1 MSTIIDTL
9 REMRSQIDAMIASVS
24 ADGYGDVV
32 LEKPVATP
40 AKQRANKGQPTL
52 HGAWTA
58 HVLETHNKESAEFK
72 AFLEKR
78 MQDARDGKLVY
89 NDTQAEV
96 KNGKKSA
103 GDTMDEKDA
112 TRGAHIAFVSYWK
125 ASHVDEHDAFKSE
138 WEAANPKEAR
148 AASGGSSLA
157 SDSESTA
164 EGPEK
169 VAKKRGAKKDSE
181 RSAEDLAAVKAKRA
195 AKKAEKAAK
204 KAESEV
210 EGRSALN
217 MAPAAPA
224 APVIPAGGGGEETQE
239 QPAESSQEAEAE
251 DEAEEV
257 EMSHKPFT
265 HSKVKYLRLGYLD
278 EEQGKMV
285 WDEDGDL
292 WRAEKDG
299 SLGAYAGVLKSDG
312 TIDNSPET
320 LANEPVCQ

>member
-1 MSTIIDTL
+1 MPTIIDTL
-9 REMRSQIDAMIASVS
+9 REMRSQIDAMIASAS
-24 ADGYGDVV
+24 ADGSASVV
-32 LEKPVATP
+32 VNKPVATP

-58 HVLETHNKESAEFK
+58 HVLDAHNKESAEFK

-125 ASHVDEHDAFKSE
+125 ASHVDEHTAFKSE
-138 WEAANPKEAR
+138 WEAANPKDAR
-148 AASGGSSLA
+148 AASGGSSVA

-169 VAKKRGAKKDSE
+169 VAKNRGAKKDSE

-195 AKKAEKAAK
+195 AKKAE
-204 KAESEV
+204 SEV

-217 MAPAAPA
+217 MEPAAPV

-239 QPAESSQEAEAE
+239 QPAEESSQEAEA
-251 DEAEEV
+251 EAEEV

-292 WRAEKDG
+292 WLAKKDG

>member
-1 MSTIIDTL
+1 
-9 REMRSQIDAMIASVS
+9 
-24 ADGYGDVV
+24 
-32 LEKPVATP
+32 
-40 AKQRANKGQPTL
+40 
-52 HGAWTA
+52 
-58 HVLETHNKESAEFK
+58 VLETHNKESAEFK
-72 AFLEKR
+72 AFLEQR

-125 ASHVDEHDAFKSE
+125 ASHVDEHAAFKSE

-148 AASGGSSLA
+148 AASGGSDPSIPSMLSVLRGRGIAVNELTNAFLLRAVTPGGSSVA

-217 MAPAAPA
+217 MEPAAPAAPA
-224 APVIPAGGGGEETQE
+224 APVIPSGGGGEETQE
-239 QPAESSQEAEAE
+239 QAAEESSQEA
-251 DEAEEV
+251 EAEEV

-292 WRAEKDG
+292 WLAQKDG